1 MRWYRTVWLCVTMP
15 VALLG
20 LFGALVAAPLP
31 QLLSLVLVVV
41 IVATSTAWAYGVR
54 PLNRVIAIGLLA
66 VTAAA
71 VVVGL
76 ASLLGGGVV
85 FPLLAIA
92 VLSPPAVSLAL
103 RHLPGTGVRVGRS
116 ATGSAVDTGDR
127 PAGSGSGGASESR
140 FSKRGR
146 AGTSPAQATERPVLP
161 IGTWMTQPTTTMDG
175 PALCLAWRRTS
186 TVLGRE
192 RSSSVVEA
200 LVQRRQELLD
210 EMERRN
216 GDGFRAWLA
225 SGARASGD
233 PSRYIVASD
242 VPRPRRPS
250 E

>member
-1 MRWYRTVWLCVTMP
+1 MRWYRSVWLCGMMP

-20 LFGALVAAPLP
+20 LFGAVVAAALP

-41 IVATSTAWAYGVR
+41 IVASSTAWAYGVR
-54 PLNRVIAIGLLA
+54 PPDRVIGIGLMA
-66 VTAAA
+66 AGAAA

-76 ASLLGGGVV
+76 GSLLGGGVV
-85 FPLLAIA
+85 LPLLAIA
-92 VLSPPAVSLAL
+92 VLSPPVVSLAL
-103 RHLPGTGVRVGRS
+103 RHLTWAGVRAAQSAPGR
-116 ATGSAVDTGDR
+116 
-127 PAGSGSGGASESR
+127 SGGADDSPMRSGPGAATR
-140 FSKRGR
+140 LRGR
-146 AGTSPAQATERPVLP
+146 EPGGATTPVAPSTDRPVLP
-161 IGTWMTQPTTTMDG
+161 TDWMTQPATTMDG

-192 RSSSVVEA
+192 PSSPVVEA
-200 LVQRRQELLD
+200 LVRRRQELLD

-242 VPRPRRPS
+242 MPRPRRPS